1 MLGQLPL
8 LRTVPQWARAQ
19 LALRCEFRAGSR
31 YSSLYR
37 EDERCASWGAESGRG
52 ELLAAEAWA
61 HSRARGLSLHPP
73 HGKPHTVSPTLSG
86 APPASLRP
94 AAARCDGTLFI
105 ILHGEVVLTTGRASH
120 RERVCGVGAV
130 VGSEALLEGGAHS
143 SPSTAFPIKGAS
155 LHRGETK
162 QRMAPLDGPR
172 LHACKWLEAGTA
184 LCLPLEAL
192 WPLPLCTDSLHRLH
206 DALYAELLGRHP
218 LLAHLA
224 EPSLRAASHL
234 VELSTLQHGEAL
246 YEPGDGVDRLYLVV
260 QGAVLC
266 SSSTEAGGV
275 AERSA
280 VRRSSASP
288 SARRAS
294 PSPPAHRAS
303 SPGSAAAADRL
314 VTADTA
320 SSHALLGSQALRLGR
335 RARAWPRKRL
345 CVFRSERS
353 THGWMISLISPWYH
367 GCSLCMLSCGI
378 FVAAGASTKR
388 GPRVRQNT
396 RCFSPSRSTC
406 SAASYAPRHT
416 YGRT

>member
-37 EDERCASWGAESGRG
+37 EDERCASWGGESGRG
-52 ELLAAEAWA
+52 EMLAAEPWA
-61 HSRARGLSLHPP
+61 HSRARGLRLHPP
-73 HGKPHTVSPTLSG
+73 HCNPHTLERS
-86 APPASLRP
+86 PASLRP
-94 AAARCDGTLFI
+94 ATARCDGTLFI
-105 ILHGEVVLTTGRASH
+105 IMHGEAVLTTSRASH

-143 SPSTAFPIKGAS
+143 PSSAALPLKGAS

-162 QRMAPLDGPR
+162 QRMPPLGGPR
-172 LHACKWLEAGTA
+172 LHSCKWLEAGTA

-192 WPLPLCTDSLHRLH
+192 WPLPLCVDSLHRLH
-206 DALYAELLGRHP
+206 DSLYAELLGRHP

-234 VELSTLQHGEAL
+234 VDLSTLQRGAAL
-246 YEPGDGVDRLYLVV
+246 YEPGDSVDRLYLVV

-275 AERSA
+275 AERSG

-288 SARRAS
+288 PARRAS
-294 PSPPAHRAS
+294 ASPPAGRAS

-335 RARAWPRKRL
+335 RGVWARIGVASLDATKHSIHTW
-345 CVFRSERS
+345 
-353 THGWMISLISPWYH
+353 THGWYPWISRWYY

-378 FVAAGASTKR
+378 CASAGAPTKR
-388 GPRVRQNT
+388 EPRVRQNT

>member
-1 MLGQLPL
+1 
-8 LRTVPQWARAQ
+8 
-19 LALRCEFRAGSR
+19 
-31 YSSLYR
+31 
-37 EDERCASWGAESGRG
+37 
-52 ELLAAEAWA
+52 
-61 HSRARGLSLHPP
+61 
-73 HGKPHTVSPTLSG
+73 
-86 APPASLRP
+86 
-94 AAARCDGTLFI
+94 
-105 ILHGEVVLTTGRASH
+105 
-120 RERVCGVGAV
+120 
-130 VGSEALLEGGAHS
+130 
-143 SPSTAFPIKGAS
+143 
-155 LHRGETK
+155 
-162 QRMAPLDGPR
+162 MAPLDGPR

-335 RARAWPRKRL
+335 RAGAWPRKRL

-353 THGWMISLISPWYH
+353 THGWIISLISPWI
-367 GCSLCMLSCGI
+367 M
-378 FVAAGASTKR
+378 GAL
-388 GPRVRQNT
+388 
-396 RCFSPSRSTC
+396 
-406 SAASYAPRHT
+406 YAC
-416 YGRT
+416 